1 MEATELLESKERIV
15 FDDLEQTLIDETND
29 ATEQKELKT
38 KILNAKIKR
47 IEKVL
52 EKITI
57 LVPQN
62 VTFGKERIL
71 KFVTIVEV

>member
-52 EKITI
+52 EKI
-57 LVPQN
+57 
-62 VTFGKERIL
+62 
-71 KFVTIVEV
+71 VEDE